1 MRQTSEQF
9 MDEML
14 KDNQPVV
21 NKADDMLAGF
31 QEKMANMIDER
42 IEAALSQFKAEA
54 EKVNVPDQEEKEN
67 KDETRQSYKD
77 STEDNTP
84 VQEESAAE

>member
-9 MDEML
+9 MEEML

-54 EKVNVPDQEEKEN
+54 EKVNVPDQEPSEIYQHEGP
-67 KDETRQSYKD
+67 SD
-77 STEDNTP
+77 S
-84 VQEESAAE
+84 EESNNSSAETQE

>member
-9 MDEML
+9 MEEML
-14 KDNQPVV
+14 KDNQPAP

-42 IEAALSQFKAEA
+42 IEAALSQFRAEA
-54 EKVNVPDQEEKEN
+54 EKVNVPDQEQ
-67 KDETRQSYKD
+67 T
-77 STEDNTP
+77 
-84 VQEESAAE
+84 QEEKFQEVIDSVDAGKKVPEEASEE

>member
-9 MDEML
+9 MEEML
-14 KDNQPVV
+14 KDNQPIT

-31 QEKMANMIDER
+31 EEKMANMIDQR

-54 EKVNVPDQEEKEN
+54 EKVNVPDQEQ
-67 KDETRQSYKD
+67 T
-77 STEDNTP
+77 
-84 VQEESAAE
+84 QEEKFQEVIDSVDAGKKVPEEAAEE